1 MKNSG
6 RFVAV
11 GIVVVIVLA
20 AGAWFASR
28 QPAAPGGLN
37 VGVILPLTGPSS
49 YIGESIKN
57 GMEIAAAEFNARQD
71 RPFPLRL
78 EYSDTGGQP
87 AKAVTAWQ
95 AMAASLSPQAVIAV
109 QEGVKGLLPL
119 AEADRRVL
127 LATSVPDNGVA
138 GVNPWA
144 FRFFI
149 NAKSDAGTIGNYAV
163 NKLGKRRFALIYVND
178 SMGTSYRESFS
189 ETVKRLGGEIVTEQ
203 AFGPAD
209 SDFRTQ
215 VLRVK
220 EAAPDAVYLIGYGK
234 SLSSIPIQLREN
246 GVEAT
251 ILSVGTISQPD
262 IMAAAGAA
270 VEGCYYTTSEFFT
283 FAPATP
289 ELKAFVDAYQARF
302 GQVPV
307 FFEVF
312 GYDALRL
319 ILHAAAQDAMT
330 PAAIRD
336 ALAATKDLAL
346 AAGNVSVGADGDVQF
361 PVVVKMIK
369 DGKWAPAEP

>member
-1 MKNSG
+1 MNKNM
-6 RFVAV
+6 RI
-11 GIVVVIVLA
+11 GIVVAIVLVV
-20 AGAWFASR
+20 AGAFWFFN
-28 QPAAPGGLN
+28 QKPAAPDALK

-49 YIGESIKN
+49 YIGTSIKN
-57 GMEIAAAEFNARQD
+57 GMEIATDEFNARPD
-71 RPFPLRL
+71 KPFALKL

-95 AMAASLSPQAVIAV
+95 ALAASLSPQAVIAV

-119 AEADRRVL
+119 AASDRRVL
-127 LATSVPDNGVA
+127 LATSVPDNGIA

-149 NAKSDAGTIGNYAV
+149 NAKTDAGMIAKYAV
-163 NKLGKRRFALIYVND
+163 EKLGKKRLALIYVND
-178 SMGTSYRESFS
+178 SMGTSYRESFTA
-189 ETVKRLGGEIVTEQ
+189 TVKELGAEVVTEQ

-209 SDFRTQ
+209 TEFRNQ
-215 VLRVK
+215 VLRIK
-220 EAAPDAVYLIGYGK
+220 EATPDAVYLVGYGK
-234 SLSSIPIQLREN
+234 SLSSIPTQLRES

-251 ILSVGTISQPD
+251 LLSVGTISQPD
-262 IMAAAGAA
+262 IMAAAGTA

-289 ELKAFVDAYQARF
+289 ELKAFVDAYQAKF

-312 GYDALRL
+312 GYDSLRL
-319 ILHAAAQDAMT
+319 ILHAAAQGGLTSDAM
-330 PAAIRD
+330 RS
-336 ALAATKDLAL
+336 ALTTTKGLPL
-346 AAGNVSVGADGDVQF
+346 AAGNVNVGADGDVQF

-369 DGKWAPAEP
+369 NGQWAPAAP